1 MKNLNKEDY
10 KICIVGMGYVGL
22 PLAAR
27 FSLKGFEVTGFD
39 IKEERINQLNNKV
52 DINNDISDANLETL
66 VKNSK
71 LTSNIDEIKSCNIF
85 IITVPTPINED
96 KTPDLEPL
104 IASSKLVGEIIKKDS
119 IVIYEST
126 VYPGVTDEI
135 CTPIL
140 EEKSS
145 LIFNKEFSTGY
156 SPERIVPGDKVNT
169 IEKIKKV
176 VSASN
181 KETLKIISFLYSLII
196 EAGIHEAPSIKVAEA
211 AKVTENIQR
220 DVNIAL
226 INEMHQLY
234 TSLNISTLDVIEA
247 ASTKWNFMRLTPG
260 LVGGHCISIDPYYL
274 MHKSEVSGYVP
285 NIMRSA
291 RKINDEMGNWVVENF
306 IKFANENSINLHKTL
321 ITIMG
326 YTFKENCSDVRNTKV
341 HDIAISL
348 RDAGFKI
355 MIWDPYLDDE
365 TVMALNKDNIA
376 SCRALSH
383 EIELA
388 FICVYHKEVL
398 RFLDSY
404 KGLVYD
410 FRKLNKI
417 S

>member
-1 MKNLNKEDY
+1 MY
-10 KICIVGMGYVGL
+10 
-22 PLAAR
+22 
-27 FSLKGFEVTGFD
+27 
-39 IKEERINQLNNKV
+39 
-52 DINNDISDANLETL
+52 
-66 VKNSK
+66 
-71 LTSNIDEIKSCNIF
+71 
-85 IITVPTPINED
+85 
-96 KTPDLEPL
+96 
-104 IASSKLVGEIIKKDS
+104 SS
-119 IVIYEST
+119 
-126 VYPGVTDEI
+126 
-135 CTPIL
+135 
-140 EEKSS
+140 
-145 LIFNKEFSTGY
+145 
-156 SPERIVPGDKVNT
+156 
-169 IEKIKKV
+169 
-176 VSASN
+176 
-181 KETLKIISFLYSLII
+181 II

-234 TSLNISTLDVIEA
+234 TSLDISTLDVIEA
-247 ASTKWNFMRLTPG
+247 ASTKWNFMKLTPG

-306 IKFANENSINLHKTL
+306 IKFSKVNHIDLNNVE

-326 YTFKENCSDVRNTKV
+326 YTFKENCSDTRNTKV

-365 TVMALNKDNIA
+365 TIKLLKKENILSGKVKPDNV
-376 SCRALSH
+376 
-383 EIELA
+383 ELA
-388 FICVYHKEVL
+388 FVCVYHKEVV
-398 RFLDSY
+398 RFLDSFG
-404 KGLVYD
+404 GLVYD